1 MEIDTAEYK
10 IKAKQYLY
18 YIIIGLVSVVF
29 TCFLPMVGSEG
40 DIVSHFPTTAVGWLI
55 WAIRTLS
62 TAVLNIVIFYCF
74 MEQAIVN
81 VKDDPKYKEANEILD
96 RCKSTKRKNPRS
108 PKVWKKTEYSKKGTV
123 IFLSTA
129 IALVGLENM
138 LLSWNL
144 ALFLSYIFT
153 ILMGLLF
160 GVLQMKKAE
169 LYWTEEFNEYA
180 HFVEAQEKL
189 QEEEKQ
195 KELKEDKKN
204 VSRKKSVSKHS
215 RTSRKEQERH
225 S

>member
-1 MEIDTAEYK
+1 MDEQIIDTAQIK
-10 IKAKQYLY
+10 VKAKQYLY

-40 DIVSHFPTTAVGWLI
+40 DIVSHFPTSAVGWLI
-55 WAIRTLS
+55 WCIRTLS

-81 VKDDPKYKEANEILD
+81 VKDDPKYKEANAILD
-96 RCKSTKRKNPRS
+96 CCKSTKRKNPRS

-189 QEEEKQ
+189 EEKEQ
-195 KELKEDKKN
+195 EKIEPKEDKKN
-204 VSRKKSVSKHS
+204 VSRKKNLSKHS
-215 RTSRKEQERH
+215 RTSRKK
-225 S
+225 

>member
-1 MEIDTAEYK
+1 MDETAELK
-10 IKAKQYLY
+10 LKAKQNLY
-18 YIIIGLVSVVF
+18 YIIIGLVSIVF

-40 DIVSHFPTTAVGWLI
+40 ELVSHFPTTFVGWLI
-55 WAIRTLS
+55 WLIRTLS

-81 VKDDPKYKEANEILD
+81 VKDDPKYIEANEILD
-96 RCKSTKRKNPRS
+96 RCKSTKRRNPRG
-108 PKVWKKTEYSKKGTV
+108 PKIWKKQEYSKKGTV
-123 IFLSTA
+123 IFVSTA

-189 QEEEKQ
+189 DEKA
-195 KELKEDKKN
+195 KEKEGSN
-204 VSRKKSVSKHS
+204 NASRKQSLSKHT
-215 RTSRKEQERH
+215 RTSRKEQK
-225 S
+225 

>member
-1 MEIDTAEYK
+1 MDETAELK
-10 IKAKQYLY
+10 LKAKQNLY
-18 YIIIGLVSVVF
+18 YIIIGLVSIVF

-40 DIVSHFPTTAVGWLI
+40 ELVSHFPTTFVGWLI
-55 WAIRTLS
+55 WLIRTLS

-81 VKDDPKYKEANEILD
+81 VKDDPKYIEANEILD
-96 RCKSTKRKNPRS
+96 RCKSTKRRNPRG
-108 PKVWKKTEYSKKGTV
+108 PKIWKKQEYSKKGTV
-123 IFLSTA
+123 IFVSTA

-138 LLSWNL
+138 LLSWNI

-189 QEEEKQ
+189 DEKA
-195 KELKEDKKN
+195 KEKEGSNNASRSKK
-204 VSRKKSVSKHS
+204 VFKHS
-215 RTSRKEQERH
+215 RTSRKE
-225 S
+225 